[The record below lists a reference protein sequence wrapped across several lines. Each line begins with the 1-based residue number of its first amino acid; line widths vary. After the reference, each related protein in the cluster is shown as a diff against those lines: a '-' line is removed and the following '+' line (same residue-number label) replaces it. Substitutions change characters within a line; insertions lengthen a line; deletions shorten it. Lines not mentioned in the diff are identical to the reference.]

1 MDYLM
6 SASFA
11 CECRH
16 GKHSNDWTPWELG
29 WPRTVYERVVPRF
42 WPILTRGV
50 LPVLP
55 DGRYSVTDLCARFDD
70 AVKAFVE
77 LVAADDQE
85 LFLDAA
91 GFPFLE
97 EPGPVVWGCHC
108 RWCAMALRYR
118 TAERRIPRAT
128 RLRQEF
134 EEQVAEHLELVLVV
148 PNAYDRRLGAP
159 ALLRGHQ
166 QREVA

>member
-1 MDYLM
+1 MHSRRVGASSTLRATTCCTRTPSSSRGRELEMDYLM

-91 GFPFLE
+91 G
-97 EPGPVVWGCHC
+97 
-108 RWCAMALRYR
+108 
-118 TAERRIPRAT
+118 
-128 RLRQEF
+128 
-134 EEQVAEHLELVLVV
+134 
-148 PNAYDRRLGAP
+148 
-159 ALLRGHQ
+159 
-166 QREVA
+166 